1 MIFQAS
7 KKDRDDI
14 AVLISGFRVEL
25 RRLKSIESKP
35 DIESALEEFDEYV
48 RRGYPIYFDKQDS
61 NYSGYIVCRVE
72 DSVVWVESIY
82 VDPKFRRS
90 GIASSLFEKA
100 EELSYSLDGDMV
112 YNYVHPNNTKIIN
125 FLAKRGYDVLNLIE
139 IRKPHDNEKLNSIV
153 RVMDSEFRY

>member
-1 MIFQAS
+1 MIYQAA
-7 KKDRDDI
+7 KEDRDSI
-14 AVLISGFRVEL
+14 SVLISGFRVEL
-25 RRLKSIESKP
+25 RHLKGIESKP
-35 DIESALEEFDEYV
+35 AIEPALEEFDEYIKK
-48 RRGYPIYFDKQDS
+48 GFPIYFDKQGN

-72 DSVVWVESIY
+72 DSLVWVESIY
-82 VDPKFRRS
+82 VDPGFRRR

-100 EELSYSLDGDMV
+100 EELSRSLGGDMV